1 MKTKRFFVLPFLF
14 ACLLGFSQDRNAT
27 TVNSNW
33 QFFQGE
39 DSAKMGNQN
48 KWTSIS
54 IPHTWNANDV
64 MDEQSGYYRGVGW
77 YKKTI
82 YLPKAW
88 SQKEVYLYFEGVG
101 QVAEVFIN
109 GKSVGKHIGSYNAFS
124 FDISPYLNFSVDN
137 TLNELVVRVD
147 NSHNENIP
155 PLAADF
161 TFYGG
166 IYRDVNLI
174 AVNKVHFDCDNYA
187 STGIF
192 IQTPLVNETKAVL
205 NIKGAFVNGS
215 NAKRNILISQQ
226 IFDAEGNLYAEQKKV
241 YNANAGQK
249 LEFEQEWNNLKGMH
263 LWSIE
268 DPYLYRVVSTISDA
282 GTKEKLDQISN
293 PLGFRWYQFDANKGF
308 SLNGKPIKLIG
319 ASRHQDFKG
328 LGNALSDDMH
338 VQDVLLLKQMG
349 GNFLRIAHYPQDPTI
364 LEVCDRL
371 GILTSVETPIV
382 NRITETEEFS
392 KNAKQMHL
400 EMIRQNYNHPS
411 LIMWTYMNEV
421 LLMPRFNKGSEQ
433 QEKYFTA
440 VAKLARALED
450 ITHGE
455 DSIRYTMIPNH
466 GAWDL
471 YNKVGL
477 TKIPKLVGWNLYQ
490 GWYSGTLED
499 FGKFLD
505 KHHAELPDKP
515 LLITEYGS
523 DADIRLHSF
532 KPERFDKTVEYT
544 TLFHQA
550 YLKDMLSR
558 PFVAAAMIWNLAE
571 FNSEQRAETTPHIN
585 AKGLLTFDRKPKD
598 SYRFYQ
604 ANLLKTP
611 YLQIGSKE
619 WDKRTGFAI
628 SAKNLSSVQPVT
640 VFSNQQKVT
649 ISLNGKEIGTVATA
663 QGMAKMDIPFVNG
676 VNELTASSNENGVQ
690 VLDHVTIQFQLLS
703 QDLKN
708 AKLPFQSMNISLG
721 DKRYFFDAVAG
732 QTWIPEQEY
741 QPGSWGYIGGQIF
754 TMKGSTRTGYGTTK
768 HSIGSDLDPIFQTQR
783 TGIQQFKMDLP
794 NGTYDLSLLFAE
806 LLSPTKA
813 NELVYNLGNAAPPE
827 EFKERSFNVL
837 INGQEILSG
846 FGNNNYLEPLHAI
859 TTKHR
864 ILVSNNEGI
873 TIDFK
878 ALVGD
883 AVLNGIQVRKVY

>member
-1 MKTKRFFVLPFLF
+1 
-14 ACLLGFSQDRNAT
+14 
-27 TVNSNW
+27 
-33 QFFQGE
+33 
-39 DSAKMGNQN
+39 
-48 KWTSIS
+48 
-54 IPHTWNANDV
+54 
-64 MDEQSGYYRGVGW
+64 
-77 YKKTI
+77 
-82 YLPKAW
+82 
-88 SQKEVYLYFEGVG
+88 
-101 QVAEVFIN
+101 
-109 GKSVGKHIGSYNAFS
+109 
-124 FDISPYLNFSVDN
+124 
-137 TLNELVVRVD
+137 
-147 NSHNENIP
+147 
-155 PLAADF
+155 
-161 TFYGG
+161 
-166 IYRDVNLI
+166 
-174 AVNKVHFDCDNYA
+174 
-187 STGIF
+187 
-192 IQTPLVNETKAVL
+192 
-205 NIKGAFVNGS
+205 
-215 NAKRNILISQQ
+215 
-226 IFDAEGNLYAEQKKV
+226 
-241 YNANAGQK
+241 
-249 LEFEQEWNNLKGMH
+249 
-263 LWSIE
+263 
-268 DPYLYRVVSTISDA
+268 
-282 GTKEKLDQISN
+282 
-293 PLGFRWYQFDANKGF
+293 
-308 SLNGKPIKLIG
+308 
-319 ASRHQDFKG
+319 
-328 LGNALSDDMH
+328 
-338 VQDVLLLKQMG
+338 
-349 GNFLRIAHYPQDPTI
+349 
-364 LEVCDRL
+364 
-371 GILTSVETPIV
+371 
-382 NRITETEEFS
+382 
-392 KNAKQMHL
+392 
-400 EMIRQNYNHPS
+400 
-411 LIMWTYMNEV
+411 
-421 LLMPRFNKGSEQ
+421 
-433 QEKYFTA
+433 
-440 VAKLARALED
+440 
-450 ITHGE
+450 
-455 DSIRYTMIPNH
+455 
-466 GAWDL
+466 
-471 YNKVGL
+471 
-477 TKIPKLVGWNLYQ
+477 
-490 GWYSGTLED
+490 
-499 FGKFLD
+499 
-505 KHHAELPDKP
+505 
-515 LLITEYGS
+515 LITEYGS
-523 DADIRLHSF
+523 DADFRLHSF

-649 ISLNGKEIGTVATA
+649 ISLNGKEIERVATA

-878 ALVGD
+878 ALVGE